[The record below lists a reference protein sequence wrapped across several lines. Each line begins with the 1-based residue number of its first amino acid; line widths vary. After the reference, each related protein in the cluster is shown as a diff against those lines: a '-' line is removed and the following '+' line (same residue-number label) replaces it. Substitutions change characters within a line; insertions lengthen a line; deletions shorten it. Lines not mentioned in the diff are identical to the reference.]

1 MFAAEPPL
9 TSEPAAS
16 AGKPI
21 QSLNQPSTSSSTW
34 LGPAA
39 SIHEPA

>member
-9 TSEPAAS
+9 VSEPAAS
-16 AGKPI
+16 TGKPT

-34 LGPAA
+34 LGPAD